1 MLIHC
6 LVMRYKELFCSIDV
20 YLTVNTNEKNKL
32 IIMNDIKIKG
42 NWNQIKGKLKQKY
55 GDLTDDDLTYV
66 EGQDDEFIGKLQEK
80 LGKTRDQITSEIKDL
95 LD

>member
-1 MLIHC
+1 M
-6 LVMRYKELFCSIDV
+6 ELFNPIHV
-20 YLTVNTNEKNKL
+20 YIIVNVNETSKY

-42 NWNQIKGKLKQKY
+42 SWNQLKGKLKQKY

-80 LGKTRDQITSEIKDL
+80 LGKTRDQITSEIKEL